1 VKCLVE
7 GSSTSSDARPSGGEW
22 MRTKWRRRRG
32 FLKIHIAVDVR
43 TKQGVAMEVTDERTG
58 DGKVLVP
65 LVEQGIYLGRGDAIL
80 EALRSI
86 FKEYGI
92 EPFAEKKIIE

>member
-1 VKCLVE
+1 
-7 GSSTSSDARPSGGEW
+7 